1 MFCSIIIPFNKI
13 EKYFEKCLKS
23 LVNQSI
29 DKKLYEVI
37 LINDNCNFKSSD
49 LLNKFLNKNKNFIL
63 IYNNQKTIGPGYAR
77 NIGIKKAK
85 GKYIYFLD
93 SDDYL
98 TKNTLLNL
106 YNLTLKKKPDL
117 ICNDFRVIDK
127 VGNLKKRKRF
137 DLKLLTNTKKK
148 ILIDFF
154 NQSIIPQVIS
164 NLILKKLIKKNKI
177 RFLDGYYE
185 DVYFFFR
192 VLFYSKK
199 KIIFNKKLYIKHNIE
214 KSIINSLSKRHIIDS
229 FFVYWNCYKFLFK
242 KNRNFEKKILQY
254 YFIKSIIGQTAV
266 NLMRIRK
273 YKLQKKQEKSY
284 NKLVYKLLMTYFDK
298 FKVNYIF
305 ITKKDKLVR
314 NFITK
319 N

>member
-13 EKYFEKCLKS
+13 EKYFDKCLKS
-23 LVNQSI
+23 LANQSI

-37 LINDNCNFKSSD
+37 LINDNCNFKSSN

-63 IYNNQKTIGPGYAR
+63 IYNKQKTIGPGYAR
-77 NIGIKKAK
+77 NIGIKEAK

-117 ICNDFRVIDK
+117 ICNDFQVIDK

-229 FFVYWNCYKFLFK
+229 FFVYQNCYKFLLK
-242 KNRNFEKKILQY
+242 KSRNFEKKILQY

-273 YKLQKKQEKSY
+273 YKLQKKQKKSY

>member
-63 IYNNQKTIGPGYAR
+63 IFQKKHTIRHGYTK
-77 NIGIKKAK
+77 NITIKKAQRN
-85 GKYIYFLD
+85 YIYFID
-93 SDDYL
+93 NDDYL

-254 YFIKSIIGQTAV
+254 YFIKSIIGKTAV

-273 YKLQKKQEKSY
+273 YKLQKKTKEK
-284 NKLVYKLLMTYFDK
+284 L
-298 FKVNYIF
+298 
-305 ITKKDKLVR
+305 
-314 NFITK
+314 
-319 N
+319 